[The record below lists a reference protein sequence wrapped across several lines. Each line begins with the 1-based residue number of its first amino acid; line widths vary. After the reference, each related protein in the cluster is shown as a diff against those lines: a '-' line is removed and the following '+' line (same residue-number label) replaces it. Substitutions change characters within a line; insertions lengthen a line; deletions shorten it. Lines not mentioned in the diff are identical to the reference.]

1 VTSKSRSPALPDLP
15 TTVEAG
21 YPDVAGDNWQG
32 IVVPV
37 GTPKQIIA
45 FLHRE
50 IVDITALPDIRER
63 LAVLGFEPVA
73 STPQNFVQHAK
84 VEFAKWAK
92 VIHASHIKAQ

>member
-1 VTSKSRSPALPDLP
+1 LEQLINLSYVVNPTLYSKVPHEFEKDF
-15 TTVEAG
+15 
-21 YPDVAGDNWQG
+21 N
-32 IVVPV
+32 PV

-63 LAVLGFEPVA
+63 LAVLGFDPVA
-73 STPQNFVQHAK
+73 STPQEFVQHAK